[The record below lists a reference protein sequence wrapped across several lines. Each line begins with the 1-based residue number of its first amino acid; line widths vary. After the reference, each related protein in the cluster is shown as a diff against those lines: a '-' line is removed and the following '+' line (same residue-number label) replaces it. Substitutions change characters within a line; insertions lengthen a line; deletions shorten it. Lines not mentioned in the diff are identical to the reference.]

1 MFLDVDRAFQVE
13 QKFSLVYLL
22 KNAVNTPD
30 NGSAFKT
37 NESLNEKMPSWLK
50 KQTEKTTSVEW
61 SEKNEYANET

>member
-1 MFLDVDRAFQVE
+1 MFLDIDRAFQVE

-37 NESLNEKMPSWLK
+37 NESLNEKNAFMI
-50 KQTEKTTSVEW
+50 EKANR
-61 SEKNEYANET
+61 KNYFCRMK